1 MIVDYT
7 ASKAFFDQA
16 ETLSPILSPGRLYS
30 NSNNV
35 GTNGG
40 TGSGL
45 RVATTATPIDSG
57 KVESASIFTTGSGY
71 QNTTSQVLN
80 FASGTGLTISY
91 NTSQITKAG
100 IVGAINLQTSGAQY
114 TNGGSSVSVTGGS
127 GSGMLVDFTT
137 STYVPGITSSI
148 SINDD
153 GTSYT
158 SSSNVAT
165 TGGSG
170 NGLTFDIVASD
181 YNQVI
186 SLLEIDDGTNYTTGV
201 AFTNC
206 ISCIGTGL
214 VLDITNVGSFTGS
227 IFGYNILADGS
238 GYSIGDIISING
250 GDGDARYQVSAIN
263 TVYPVSDLIE
273 IDPGNNYTEQVYSTS
288 CSQCS
293 GNGLKFDV
301 TLVSVIDGK
310 ILCMT

>member
-1 MIVDYT
+1 MI
-7 ASKAFFDQA
+7 
-16 ETLSPILSPGRLYS
+16 
-30 NSNNV
+30 NS
-35 GTNGG
+35 G
-40 TGSGL
+40 
-45 RVATTATPIDSG
+45 
-57 KVESASIFTTGSGY
+57 
-71 QNTTSQVLN
+71 
-80 FASGTGLTISY
+80 SGTGLTISY

-100 IVGAINLQTSGAQY
+100 IVEAINLQTSGAQY

-153 GTSYT
+153 GTSYA

-250 GDGDARYQVSAIN
+250 GDGDARYQVVQSIQ
-263 TVYPVSDLIE
+263 SI
-273 IDPGNNYTEQVYSTS
+273 
-288 CSQCS
+288 QCR
-293 GNGLKFDV
+293 
-301 TLVSVIDGK
+301 T
-310 ILCMT
+310 